1 MSMPLVAIRALSHTY
16 LAGTPLET
24 RALTQVDLTVRPA
37 EIAALVGPGG
47 AGKSTLSHY
56 VNALHRPSRT
66 GCVSVLGQD
75 TASPRCDLGRLRQ
88 DVGLVLQS
96 PHLQLL
102 ERFVGDDIAFGPRRQ
117 GLAGDT
123 LRERVRW
130 AMEAV
135 GLDFERFKDRR
146 TFSLSGGEMR
156 RVAIAGV
163 LATLPQLVVLDEATT
178 GLDPRGRRRVHA
190 ILREQRASRGMAAL
204 IISNSMDEVA
214 ALADSVTVL
223 DQGRSVLSGPT
234 REVMCR
240 AKALREIGLASPSAQ
255 AICQALSEGGL
266 PVSTEVLTPLE
277 AEEAIWQAMTR

>member
-1 MSMPLVAIRALSHTY
+1 MSEPLVNIRALSHTY

-24 RALTQVDLTVRPA
+24 RALTGVDLTVQPA

-47 AGKSTLSHY
+47 AGKSTLAHY
-56 VNALHRPSRT
+56 VNALLRPVQAGQVT
-66 GCVSVLGQD
+66 VLGQD
-75 TASPRCDLGRLRQ
+75 TASPDCDLGRLRQ
-88 DVGLVLQS
+88 GVGLVLQS

-102 ERFVGDDIAFGPRRQ
+102 ERFVGDDVAFGPRRQ
-117 GLAGDT
+117 ELERDA

-156 RVAIAGV
+156 RMAIAGV

-178 GLDPRGRRRVHA
+178 GLDPRGRKLMHTM
-190 ILREQRASRGMAAL
+190 LRDQRDTRGMSAL
-204 IISNSMDEVA
+204 IISNNMDEVA

-223 DQGRSVLSGPT
+223 DHGRTVLSGAT

-240 AKALREIGLASPSAQ
+240 GQALRQIGLAPPSAQ
-255 AICQALSEGGL
+255 TICATLSESGL
-266 PVSTEVLTPLE
+266 SVSTAVLSSGE
-277 AEEAIWQAMTR
+277 AEETIWQAMTR

>member
-1 MSMPLVAIRALSHTY
+1 MSELLVAIRALSHTY

-24 RALTQVDLTVRPA
+24 QALTRVNLIVQPA
-37 EIAALVGPGG
+37 EIVALVGPGG
-47 AGKSTLSHY
+47 AGKSTLAHY
-56 VNALHRPSRT
+56 VNGLHRPSQT
-66 GCVSVLGQD
+66 GQALILGQD
-75 TASPRCDLGRLRQ
+75 TASPEYELGRLRQ
-88 DVGLVLQS
+88 GVGLVLQS

-117 GLAGDT
+117 GLEGED

-178 GLDPRGRRRVHA
+178 GLDPRGSKRVHA
-190 ILREQRASRGMAAL
+190 ILREQRDSRGMAAL
-204 IISNSMDEVA
+204 IISNNMDEVA

-223 DQGRSVLSGPT
+223 DQGRTVLSGPT

-240 AKALREIGLASPSAQ
+240 GQVLRDIGLAPPSAQ
-255 AICQALSEGGL
+255 AICETLSEGGL
-266 PVSTEVLTPLE
+266 PVSTNILTPSE